1 MLVYPLAANSSP
13 DFSQANPQQ
22 AAAVSGIVE
31 DVLGGGIVGGSLM
44 GPAGSGKTT
53 TLTWIAR
60 KLLKFAGPGSVMFAT
75 PTHKSRKVLSYGLN
89 LGLKAQVVTTARLIG
104 RGTYVDFDENPFED
118 PAYKE
123 VIKKAQKF
131 RMAPET
137 RFVKVIFFDE
147 SSMISQSDAFLL
159 GAFCG
164 EAGIKPYF
172 VGDKHQLP
180 PVKEKKQD
188 NFDDKPDPD
197 APIAFG
203 RMCKQF
209 IEADG
214 KKFALTTVE
223 RHKGAVLDFATE
235 VVKNWEQEAC
245 FPFGSSSFGDSSI
258 DVTNSESEWLDLFVD
273 FVRKHKSN
281 ARAIFWTHKR
291 IARAGVYLR
300 RKLYGPA
307 ADEGWVVGELIY
319 FPSYSTPV
327 WYDPDSKSLRRVMR
341 ESKKLGGKPYIEPIY
356 SATECEVLE
365 SEFFDLDHLIGV
377 HEHDAPRAGHVKFEV
392 RLKGRYQQITV
403 RPLNTNMSIK
413 VLVPA
418 KNCKIAAEH
427 RKQTFEQKRR
437 FFKRGWLHR
446 KRDEDFGQN
455 VFKTFKD
462 CDVEV
467 YPLNTMTVH
476 ASQGSTFSHVF
487 IHSDVLSNKDKDE
500 HNAMIYVAATRAK
513 SSARFLNPDCNQ
525 RFSLRP
531 ALIERHQQS
540 HQPSQRNPSRL
551 ADTGLPDLSWFSL
564 Q

>member
-1 MLVYPLAANSSP
+1 
-13 DFSQANPQQ
+13 
-22 AAAVSGIVE
+22 
-31 DVLGGGIVGGSLM
+31 M

-53 TLTWIAR
+53 TLTWIAK
-60 KLLKFAGPGSVMFAT
+60 KLLRLAGPGSVMFAT
-75 PTHKSRKVLSYGLN
+75 PTHKSRKVLSHGLN
-89 LGLKAQVVTTARLIG
+89 LGFKAQVVTTARIIG
-104 RGTYVDFDENPFED
+104 KSTYVDFDLNPFED

-131 RMAPET
+131 RTAEET
-137 RFVKVIFFDE
+137 RSVRVIFFDE
-147 SSMISQSDAFLL
+147 SSMISHSDAFLL
-159 GAFCG
+159 GAFCA
-164 EAGIKPYF
+164 EAGVKPYF

-214 KKFALTTVE
+214 QKFALTTVE
-223 RHKGAVLDFATE
+223 RHKGAVLHFATE
-235 VVKNWEQEAC
+235 IVKKWDQEAC
-245 FPFGSSSFGDSSI
+245 FPFASSSSGDSLI
-258 DVTNSESEWLDLFVD
+258 DVTYSENEWLDLFVD

-291 IARAGVYLR
+291 IAKAGAYLR
-300 RKLYGPA
+300 KKLYGQA

-327 WYDPDSKSLRRVMR
+327 WYDPKSRSLKRVIK
-341 ESKKLGGKPYIEPIY
+341 ESKKPGGKPYVEPIY

-377 HEHDAPRAGHVKFEV
+377 HEHNAPRAGHVKLEV

-403 RPLNTNMSIK
+403 RPLNTNLSIK

-427 RKQTFEQKRR
+427 RRQTFEDKSR
-437 FFKRGWLHR
+437 FMSRGWLHR

-487 IHSDVLSNKDKDE
+487 IHSDVLTNKDKDE

-513 SSARFLNPDCNQ
+513 SSARFLNPSCNQ

-531 ALIERHQQS
+531 RSSEQYQQS
-540 HQPSQRNPSRL
+540 HQPSRRSSSRL
-551 ADTGLPDLSWFSL
+551 SDTELPDLLGFSL

>member
-1 MLVYPLAANSSP
+1 LAANSRP

-22 AAAVSGIVE
+22 AAAVLAIVK

-53 TLTWIAR
+53 TLTWIA
-60 KLLKFAGPGSVMFAT
+60 KELLRLAGPGSVMFAT

-89 LGLKAQVVTTARLIG
+89 LGLKAQVVTTARIIG
-104 RGTYVDFDENPFED
+104 KGTYVDFDLNPFED

-131 RMAPET
+131 RTAEET
-137 RFVKVIFFDE
+137 RSVRVVFFDE
-147 SSMISQSDAFLL
+147 SSMISHSDAFLL

-164 EAGIKPYF
+164 EAGVKPYF

-180 PVKEKKQD
+180 PVNEKKQD

-197 APIAFG
+197 VPTTFG

-214 KKFALTTVE
+214 QKFALTTVE
-223 RHKGAVLDFATE
+223 RHKGAVLHFASE
-235 VVKNWEQEAC
+235 IVKNWDQEAC
-245 FPFGSSSFGDSSI
+245 FPFASSSFGDSLI
-258 DVTNSESEWLDLFVD
+258 DVTYSEDEWLNLFVD

-281 ARAIFWTHKR
+281 ARAIFWTHRR
-291 IARAGVYLR
+291 IASAGAYLR
-300 RKLYGPA
+300 RKLYGQA

-327 WYDPDSKSLRRVMR
+327 WYDPKSRSLKRVMK
-341 ESKKLGGKPYIEPIY
+341 ESKKPGGKPYVEPIY

-377 HEHDAPRAGHVKFEV
+377 HEHNAPKSGHVKLEV

-403 RPLNTNMSIK
+403 QPLNTNLSIK
-413 VLVPA
+413 ALVPA

-427 RKQTFEQKRR
+427 RKQTFEDKNR
-437 FFKRGWLHR
+437 FFRNGWLDR

-487 IHSDVLSNKDKDE
+487 IHSDVLSNKDKEE

-513 SSARFLNPDCNQ
+513 SSARFLNPSCNQ

-531 ALIERHQQS
+531 RSSEQCQQS
-540 HQPSQRNPSRL
+540 HQPSRRNPSRL
-551 ADTGLPDLSWFSL
+551 ADTGLPDLLRFSL